1 MLATSETQFNTA
13 FWASKSKAILD
24 MVAKIKATN
33 PQLGTGA
40 RFAIAEATA
49 NELIAAGRTDPPD
62 LVDSPIMVWL
72 WSPWFVMN
80 SLIEQGKTTTPD
92 GTGKYAIK
100 VSIDLNDYPPY
111 QETA

>member
-1 MLATSETQFNTA
+1 MNATSEAQFDAA

-24 MVAKIKATN
+24 MVAKIKACPSTE
-33 PQLGTGA
+33 GTA
-40 RFAIAEATA
+40 PRFDIAIKTA

-80 SLIEQGKTTTPD
+80 SLIEQGKTTVLD
-92 GTGKYAIK
+92 GTGKYPIK
-100 VSIDLNDYPPY
+100 VSIDLDDYPPY